1 MSRWWFLSCSHLRS
15 RKYTDIVKRR
25 WVSVWEWQ
33 RIILNLIRRLNV
45 TGVAVPLVVSFLQL
59 INILLTTGKQF
70 SVCKF
75 VFSSSVLTS
84 RCSLLW
90 GQQYTS
96 GSLHK
101 LASRILIISPSYR
114 IIRWFAAWITLC
126 WLNLISIYR
135 NTLNAYICKHT
146 YAREWNVN
154 PTKTQGVTSMLDSG
168 MGILT

>member
-33 RIILNLIRRLNV
+33 RIILNSIRRLNV

-90 GQQYTS
+90 GQQYIS

-101 LASRILIISPSYR
+101 LASMPPEKSVCRSRSNSKYWTWNSRLDPNWERSMSRLYIVALLI
-114 IIRWFAAWITLC
+114 
-126 WLNLISIYR
+126 
-135 NTLNAYICKHT
+135 
-146 YAREWNVN
+146 
-154 PTKTQGVTSMLDSG
+154 
-168 MGILT
+168 